1 MGKGDGGNNPV
12 VWNHVKIYLIIAFL
26 AMLHY
31 TAKIYE
37 LRTVIEND
45 LLLHLLLLVEIES
58 LYSVIL
64 ITLTILVGFNI
75 ARTTDR
81 KKSLVNSFSAGFIG
95 ALSYQIIMGLF
106 MILLIFMHTEVGE
119 DDDELVVGPDGVP
132 IVSASEEGDFPII
145 EFLSTPI
152 FHGILALTIAI
163 PFQEMDSMS
172 PNRKS
177 THGLVFRSRH
187 SADIKENTKEIAEL
201 IQSRDEANQKIRE
214 IRASLGDHL
223 ISLQHSTS
231 EESKHLGISDA
242 FDRLDGEQETTE
254 LELSDAFNQLDGE
267 D

>member
-1 MGKGDGGNNPV
+1 MGKGDGGNNSV

-26 AMLHY
+26 AILHY
-31 TAKIYE
+31 IAKMYE

-95 ALSYQIIMGLF
+95 ALVYQIIMGLF
-106 MILLIFMHTEVGE
+106 MIFLILMHTEVGE
-119 DDDELVVGPDGVP
+119 DDATSE
-132 IVSASEEGDFPII
+132 SEEGDFPII

-187 SADIKENTKEIAEL
+187 NADIKENTKEIAEL

>member
-1 MGKGDGGNNPV
+1 MGKGDGGNNSV

-37 LRTVIEND
+37 LRTVIENN

-95 ALSYQIIMGLF
+95 ALVYQIIMGLF
-106 MILLIFMHTEVGE
+106 MIFLILMHTEVGE
-119 DDDELVVGPDGVP
+119 DDATSE
-132 IVSASEEGDFPII
+132 SEEGDFPII

-254 LELSDAFNQLDGE
+254 IELSDAFNQLDGE

>member
-1 MGKGDGGNNPV
+1 MGKGDGGNNSV

-37 LRTVIEND
+37 LRTVIENN

-119 DDDELVVGPDGVP
+119 DDATSE
-132 IVSASEEGDFPII
+132 SEEGDFPII

>member
-1 MGKGDGGNNPV
+1 MGKGDGGNNSV

-119 DDDELVVGPDGVP
+119 DDATSE
-132 IVSASEEGDFPII
+132 SEEGDFPII

>member
-1 MGKGDGGNNPV
+1 MGKGDGSNNSV

-31 TAKIYE
+31 IAKAYE
-37 LRTVIEND
+37 LRTVIENN
-45 LLLHLLLLVEIES
+45 LLLYLLLLVEIES
-58 LYSVIL
+58 LYAVVL

-106 MILLIFMHTEVGE
+106 MILLILIHTEVGE
-119 DDDELVVGPDGVP
+119 DDATSEG
-132 IVSASEEGDFPII
+132 EEGDFSII

-152 FHGILALTIAI
+152 FHGFLASFIAI
-163 PFQEMDSMS
+163 PFQEMGPFSRD
-172 PNRKS
+172 RKS
-177 THGLVFRSRH
+177 IQELSRQSH
-187 SADIKENTKEIAEL
+187 SNSGVIKENTKEIAEL
-201 IQSRDEANQKIRE
+201 IQSQDETNQKIRE
-214 IRASLGDHL
+214 IRASLGDDL

-231 EESKHLGISDA
+231 EESKQLEISDA
-242 FDRLDGEQETTE
+242 FDRLDEGEETTE
-254 LELSDAFNQLDGE
+254 LEISDAFKQLDGE

>member
-106 MILLIFMHTEVGE
+106 MIFLILMHTEVGE
-119 DDDELVVGPDGVP
+119 DDATSE
-132 IVSASEEGDFPII
+132 SEEGDFPII

-163 PFQEMDSMS
+163 SFQGMDSMS

-177 THGLVFRSRH
+177 THGLVFGSRH

-201 IQSRDEANQKIRE
+201 IRSRDEANHKILE

-254 LELSDAFNQLDGE
+254 IELSDAFNQLDGE